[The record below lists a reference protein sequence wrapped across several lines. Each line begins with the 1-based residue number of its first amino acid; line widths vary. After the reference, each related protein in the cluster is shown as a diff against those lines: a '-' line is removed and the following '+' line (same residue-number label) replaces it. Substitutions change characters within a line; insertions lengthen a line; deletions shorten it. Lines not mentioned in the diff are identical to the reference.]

1 MSYSQKGWTASEHIE
16 GTFEDAYYYGYYGDQ
31 IDFMSRN
38 ELKVTLDY
46 LDIPIG
52 MSYKISENVHVF
64 GGILTSFLLSD
75 DDNVEWE
82 YEIESWDGTSFEN
95 DDVEDFDD
103 YFGEDLEKRLSGYQL
118 GIDYIQG
125 NMSIS
130 LKMNKNS
137 PFGEVN
143 YSDNNDDW
151 SNLTFQ
157 VSAGISL

>member
-1 MSYSQKGWTASEHIE
+1 
-16 GTFEDAYYYGYYGDQ
+16 
-31 IDFMSRN
+31 
-38 ELKVTLDY
+38 
-46 LDIPIG
+46 
-52 MSYKISENVHVF
+52 
-64 GGILTSFLLSD
+64 LTSFLLSD

-82 YEIESWDGTSFEN
+82 YEIESWDGTSYEN